1 MAPQGSSQAD
11 PECVKFYKTNDL
23 ISSTNEW
30 HEKEKKGTV
39 NRLKKTRHI
48 N

>member
-1 MAPQGSSQAD
+1 MALQGSSQAD

-39 NRLKKTRHI
+39 NRLKKMRHI